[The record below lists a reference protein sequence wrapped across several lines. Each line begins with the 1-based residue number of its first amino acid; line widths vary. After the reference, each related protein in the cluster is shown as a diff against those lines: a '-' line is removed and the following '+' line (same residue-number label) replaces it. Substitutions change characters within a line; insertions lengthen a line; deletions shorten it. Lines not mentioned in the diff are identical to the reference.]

1 MQLLKKRSMVPK
13 KFTPEEIRRQ
23 DAVKRRNQSLKPGK
37 MGEEETR
44 NDDGNNVQ
52 EGYDEQEYT
61 AKEIEDEKR
70 SKGE

>member
-1 MQLLKKRSMVPK
+1 MALK
-13 KFTPEEIRRQ
+13 KFTPEEIRQQ